1 MPLPARSNHAGPVPF
16 ANTEAVSSARN
27 SRTAA
32 ACPNGNRG
40 ATIPATT
47 PPAIPAS
54 PAPIV
59 PRIIWRGLESTVTWP
74 TRMLNVR
81 IVPPA
86 TTKYPPT
93 TAATLRKAKRN
104 RSSTKDFTSFC
115 ASRLKR
121 YASRDV
127 ATACQKK
134 APAVAA
140 ILFSARPAS
149 FLPLLYWYG
158 KWRAIDRS
166 RVSKRIRRCRR
177 RTYPFHPLC
186 LRPSPYRS

>member
-1 MPLPARSNHAGPVPF
+1 MRRLAVFATIHPPNRTLIARIPLPARSNQAGPVPLTS
-16 ANTEAVSSARN
+16 TEAVSIARN
-27 SRTAA
+27 NRTAA
-32 ACPNGNRG
+32 ACPNGNPG

-54 PAPIV
+54 TAPIV

-104 RSSTKDFTSFC
+104 RCSTKDFTSFC
-115 ASRLKR
+115 GFEIGRLGYLTR
-121 YASRDV
+121 VHERD
-127 ATACQKK
+127 K
-134 APAVAA
+134 A
-140 ILFSARPAS
+140 L
-149 FLPLLYWYG
+149 LPLQSHG
-158 KWRAIDRS
+158 TMGAD
-166 RVSKRIRRCRR
+166 
-177 RTYPFHPLC
+177 
-186 LRPSPYRS
+186 